1 MIIKSSQLSMDA
13 SSGHMDVTK
22 TANGKTLSRNHSG
35 RTGPLFTLDLPNL
48 KELSNAQQSGR
59 LSGVSTFTSSVE
71 PDNLDVDHNDA
82 KYVLSKTIGSIIG
95 SGEKASETVSIIPS
109 ENGIS
114 RGNSMPR
121 PMRKYYRIGGQQ
133 FSMSFSSHKVHY
145 EHEYLNVNSSGTVS
159 VADGRTINFSLELS
173 IQRSRVVSQSVLGRA
188 AAGYFIDPM
197 VLNFNNSVDMLSE
210 QSFLFDLDGDGEQEK
225 IPSLLPG
232 SGFLALDIDGDNI
245 ISNGRELFGPTS
257 GHGFGE
263 LAIHDHDKNNWIDEN
278 DPIFNKL
285 LVWMKASGGA
295 QELLSLKEAGV
306 GAISL
311 TNAHSLFNLKSASD
325 QVLGQVHSSGIFLTE
340 DGALKSLHDLNL
352 LGDSNEL
359 GPDSKTRASALSAE
373 LESTLATLRSR
384 ISEHRQR
391 IEEYTARNQHR
402 IFQKEHE
409 EDRWDFWNWL
419 RDRDKTLLS

>member
-13 SSGHMDVTK
+13 SSGHMDVSK

-48 KELSNAQQSGR
+48 KELSNAQESGR

-71 PDNLDVDHNDA
+71 PDNLDVDQNDA

-133 FSMSFSSHKVHY
+133 FSMSFSSNKVHY
-145 EHEYLNVNSSGTVS
+145 EHEYLNFNSSGTVS

-188 AAGYFIDPM
+188 AEGYFIDPM

-232 SGFLALDIDGDNI
+232 SGFLALDIDGDNT

-285 LVWMKASGGA
+285 LVWMKASGGT

-359 GPDSKTRASALSAE
+359 DTDSKTRASALSAE

-419 RDRDKTLLS
+419 RERDKTLMS

>member
-13 SSGHMDVTK
+13 SSGHMDVSK

-48 KELSNAQQSGR
+48 KELSNAQESGR

-71 PDNLDVDHNDA
+71 PDNLDVDQNDA

-133 FSMSFSSHKVHY
+133 FSMSFSSNKVHY
-145 EHEYLNVNSSGTVS
+145 EHEYLNFNSSGTVS

-188 AAGYFIDPM
+188 AEGYFIDPM

-232 SGFLALDIDGDNI
+232 SGFLALDIDGDNT

-285 LVWMKASGGA
+285 LVWMKASGGT

-359 GPDSKTRASALSAE
+359 DTDSKTRASALSAE

-402 IFQKEHE
+402 IFQEEHE